1 MIDDRRGVVIAQDKG
16 RGPIAGGRVY
26 VAVRVV
32 IGILLWY
39 NPINDT
45 LDAVSSPAERREVQ
59 QIMAQLADYTLVKL
73 PGSLVTEIQG
83 VQPGANLDSF
93 VRQAVHAY
101 IAAGRRRELQQQLVK
116 DYDALAAMYSEVAAE
131 LSDEVW
137 LPVEN
142 AALLQTEKGLAA

>member
-1 MIDDRRGVVIAQDKG
+1 M
-16 RGPIAGGRVY
+16 
-26 VAVRVV
+26 VRVV

-45 LDAVSSPAERREVQ
+45 LDAVSSPAERRKVQ

-93 VRQAVHAY
+93 VPPGRARLTSLRN
-101 IAAGRRRELQQQLVK
+101 GRRRRAVQQQLVK
-116 DYDALAAMYSEVAAE
+116 DYDALRPPCTPSWPPSA
-131 LSDEVW
+131 
-137 LPVEN
+137 
-142 AALLQTEKGLAA
+142 